1 MNCTI
6 GVDLGGTNLRVAA
19 VDERGSLLEKVT
31 LRVRTADG
39 RDAIVRDM
47 CQAIESLSAKFGKT
61 SLRGIGIGIPGIV
74 DLRSGMLRESP
85 NLPGWANYPVRSEI
99 ENRLGTPVYLENDA
113 NAAALGEQWLG
124 AARNVDNM
132 MILTLGTGIGSALI
146 FHGKIWHGMAGMAG
160 EFGHMTLDPDGP
172 KCKCGN
178 QGCLEEYASATAVVR
193 MARESGLAASEAD
206 SKLTAEAVYAMALA
220 GDVKARAIFQ
230 RVGRAL
236 GVAIATIINALNL
249 PMHVIGGG
257 VSGAWDLFSPAI
269 FEELR
274 WRSMVFRATES
285 ETVVTRTKLGS
296 DAGIYGAARL
306 PMMATNA
313 PRPSR

>member
-1 MNCTI
+1 MNYSI

-19 VDERGSLLEKVT
+19 VDERGNLLEKVV
-31 LRVRTADG
+31 LHVRSIDG
-39 RDAIVRDM
+39 RDAVIRNM
-47 CQAIESLSAKFGKT
+47 CEVIESLVAKYSKT
-61 SLRGIGIGIPGIV
+61 QLRGMGIGVPGII

-85 NLPGWANYPVRSEI
+85 NLPGWADYPVKMEI
-99 ENRLGTPVYLENDA
+99 EKRLGTAVYLENDA

-124 AARNVDNM
+124 AARDVESM
-132 MILTLGTGIGSALI
+132 AMLTLGTGIGSALI
-146 FHGKIWHGMAGMAG
+146 FHGEIWHGMTGMAG
-160 EFGHMTLDPDGP
+160 EFGHMTLDREGP

-178 QGCLEEYASATAVVR
+178 RGCLEEYASATAVVR
-193 MARESGLAASEAD
+193 MARELGPELS
-206 SKLTAEAVYAMALA
+206 AEGVYERAKA
-220 GDVKARAIFQ
+220 GDEQARQIFQ
-230 RVGRAL
+230 RVGQAL
-236 GVAIATIINALNL
+236 GVAISTIINALNL

-285 ETVVTRTKLGS
+285 ETIVTRAKLGS

-306 PMMATNA
+306 PMIALNA
-313 PRPSR
+313 PQPSL

>member
-1 MNCTI
+1 MNYTI

-19 VDERGSLLEKVT
+19 VDEQGGLLEKIT

-39 RDAIVRDM
+39 RDAVVRDM
-47 CQAIESLSAKFGKT
+47 CQAIESLSAKYTKA
-61 SLRGIGIGIPGIV
+61 SLRGMGIGVPGII
-74 DLRSGMLRESP
+74 DLRTGMLRESP
-85 NLPGWANYPVRSEI
+85 NLPGWADYPVRMQI

-124 AARNVDNM
+124 AARDVDDM

-146 FHGKIWHGMAGMAG
+146 FRGRLWHGMAGMAG
-160 EFGHMTLDPDGP
+160 EFGHMTLDPNGP

-178 QGCLEEYASATAVVR
+178 QGCLEEFASATAVVR
-193 MARESGLAASEAD
+193 MARESGLAATESGRE
-206 SKLTAEAVYAMALA
+206 LTAEAVYAQAIA
-220 GDVKARAIFQ
+220 GDVEARKIFQ
-230 RVGRAL
+230 RVGQAL

-285 ETVVTRTKLGS
+285 ETVVTRAKLGS
-296 DAGIYGAARL
+296 DAGIFGAARL
-306 PMMATNA
+306 PRMA
-313 PRPSR
+313 P